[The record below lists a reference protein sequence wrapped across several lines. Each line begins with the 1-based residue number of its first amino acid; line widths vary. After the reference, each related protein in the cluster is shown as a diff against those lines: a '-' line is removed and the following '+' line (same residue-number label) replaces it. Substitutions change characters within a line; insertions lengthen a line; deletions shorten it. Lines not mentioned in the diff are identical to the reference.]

1 MISLDKEIV
10 SKYIVFLFSTII
22 HILIEFIW
30 TSHTHVLLIDKCYEY
45 DVIEQEM
52 LDSIDL

>member
-10 SKYIVFLFSTII
+10 SKYIRRSY
-22 HILIEFIW
+22 ILIEFIW

>member
-10 SKYIVFLFSTII
+10 LKYCFFISRRYSLK
-22 HILIEFIW
+22 EFIW

-52 LDSIDL
+52 LLDSIDL